1 MVSEK
6 IRLRALEPEDLEL
19 LYNWENDVSIWK
31 ISNTYSPFSKYT
43 LEKYLAE
50 AHLDIYETKQLRL
63 IIERISD
70 KGNDKKAIGAID
82 LFDFE
87 PYHQRAGI
95 GLLIA
100 EDAERNKGYG
110 KTSLELFLNY
120 CFDTLSLH
128 QVYCNIAKNNTNS
141 LKLFTN
147 LGFTEIGIKKDWIRF
162 NDSWE
167 DEIILQKINPT

>member
-1 MVSEK
+1 MPKEK
-6 IRLRALEPEDLEL
+6 IILRALEPEDLEL
-19 LYNWENDVSIWK
+19 LYKWENDQSVWK

-63 IIERISD
+63 IID
-70 KGNDKKAIGAID
+70 KVNGTEKKSIGAID

-87 PYHQRAGI
+87 PYHQRAGVGI
-95 GLLIA
+95 LIA
-100 EDAERNKGYG
+100 EDIDKNKGYG

-120 CFDTLSLH
+120 CFDVLSLH
-128 QVYCNIAKNNTNS
+128 QVYCNISTNNASS
-141 LKLFTN
+141 LKLFKSM
-147 LGFTEIGIKKDWIRF
+147 GFVEIGIKKDWIRH

-167 DEIILQKINPT
+167 DEVFLQKIRPTP